1 MAVLPPVGLTAADR
15 PQLSATGRSDEDDEV
30 ADELG
35 EEEDKDLEVH
45 GLQGC
50 GKRGKTPE
58 LPRSGRPRPAGRGPA
73 LEWGQVAGFL
83 TGAS

>member
-35 EEEDKDLEVH
+35 EEEDKDLEVNGRWRLRRFAALATSLESVH
-45 GLQGC
+45 LQV
-50 GKRGKTPE
+50 RV
-58 LPRSGRPRPAGRGPA
+58 L
-73 LEWGQVAGFL
+73 L
-83 TGAS
+83 